1 MVLLPAIDLYEG
13 KAVRLVR
20 GDYAAMT
27 VYSGD
32 PVSVGLQLKAQGAE
46 MLHMVDLEG
55 AKTGGSPN
63 LPLVRAVVEA
73 TGLPIE
79 LGGGIRDM
87 AAVDRAL
94 SQGAARVILGTAAVT
109 DEAFLCAALEKYG
122 GRVAVGAD
130 IRDGWVAV
138 RGWTEN
144 SALRA
149 WDFLEK
155 LERLG
160 VETVIC
166 TDISRDGVLQGTNL
180 DLYAELVKAF
190 RVRLIASGG
199 VSGLEDLLRLKEL
212 GLWGAIVGK
221 AWYTGALD
229 LPAAIKAVRS

>member
-1 MVLLPAIDLYEG
+1 MA
-13 KAVRLVR
+13 
-20 GDYAAMT
+20 
-27 VYSGD
+27 
-32 PVSVGLQLKAQGAE
+32 
-46 MLHMVDLEG
+46 
-55 AKTGGSPN
+55 
-63 LPLVRAVVEA
+63 EA

-79 LGGGIRDM
+79 LGGGLRDM

-109 DEAFLCAALEKYG
+109 DEPFLRSALDKYG

-138 RGWTEN
+138 RGWTER
-144 SALRA
+144 SSLRT
-149 WDFLEK
+149 WDFFEK

-166 TDISRDGVLQGTNL
+166 TDISRDGVLGGTNL
-180 DLYAELVKAF
+180 ELYAALVKAF

-221 AWYTGALD
+221 AWYTGAID

>member
-27 VYSGD
+27 AYSGD
-32 PVSVGLQLKAQGAE
+32 PVSVGLRLKAQGAE

-63 LPLVRAVVEA
+63 LPLVRAVAEA

-79 LGGGIRDM
+79 LGGGLRDM

-109 DEAFLCAALEKYG
+109 DEPFLRAALDKYG

-130 IRDGWVAV
+130 VRDGWVAV

-144 SALRA
+144 SSLRT
-149 WDFLEK
+149 WDFFEK

-166 TDISRDGVLQGTNL
+166 TDISRDGVLGGTNL
-180 DLYAELVKAF
+180 ELYAELVKAF

-199 VSGLEDLLRLKEL
+199 VSCLEDLLRLKEL

-221 AWYTGALD
+221 AWYTGAID

>member
-32 PVSVGLQLKAQGAE
+32 PVSVGLRLKAQGAE

-63 LPLVRAVVEA
+63 LPLVRAVAEA

-79 LGGGIRDM
+79 LGGGLRDM

-109 DEAFLCAALEKYG
+109 DEPFLRSALDKYG

-130 IRDGWVAV
+130 VRDGWVAV

-144 SALRA
+144 SALRT
-149 WDFLEK
+149 WDFFEK

-166 TDISRDGVLQGTNL
+166 TDISRDGVLGGTNL
-180 DLYAELVKAF
+180 ELYAELVKAF

-221 AWYTGALD
+221 AWYTGAID

>member
-122 GRVAVGAD
+122 GCVAVGAD

>member
-32 PVSVGLQLKAQGAE
+32 PVSVALQLKAQGAE

-63 LPLVRAVVEA
+63 LPLVRAAAEA
-73 TGLPIE
+73 AGLPIE
-79 LGGGIRDM
+79 LGGGLRDM

-109 DEAFLCAALEKYG
+109 DEPLLRAALEKYG

-130 IRDGWVAV
+130 IRDGYVAV
-138 RGWTEN
+138 RGWTER
-144 SALRA
+144 SSLRT
-149 WDFLEK
+149 WDFFEK
-155 LERLG
+155 LQRLG

-166 TDISRDGVLQGTNL
+166 TDISRDGVLGGTNL
-180 DLYAELVKAF
+180 ELYAALVKAF

-229 LPAAIKAVRS
+229 LPAAIQAVRS